1 MSIVCIGLSHRTAP
15 VEVRERH
22 AFPPAR
28 MTEALIALSDY
39 QAVREAAMLSTC
51 NRLEIY
57 AMLTDDTAGIEQLKA
72 FLAGFRHGSVPYD
85 IEPYLY
91 TLIGMPA
98 VRHFFRV
105 STGLDSLML
114 GEADVLGQV
123 KQAYQQGQ
131 LAHSIG
137 ASLHRLFREALN
149 AGKAAQSQTAIGNN
163 SVSIATAAIEMAKQR
178 VGDLTGKNVLLIGA
192 GKMGETAAK
201 RLKLEGASRLVVVNR
216 SPERARELVA
226 RLGVGEAVALP
237 ALGDELPQA
246 DVVITSTGASH
257 FVLRPGNVAEAMS
270 NRGDRPLFVIDIA
283 VPRDVDP
290 EVAHI
295 PGVHIAD
302 IDALGSIVDG
312 TLERRRKE
320 TPLVEKIIAERVSSY
335 EAWYETRAV
344 VPVIASLSKKAET
357 IRDTEIERLFS
368 RCPYFSERERTL
380 VTGASLRII
389 SRLLHSAVSR
399 IRERAIDDTEAAA
412 ARARILDE
420 LFDLHL
426 TETDDQ
432 AAAETFT

>member
-1 MSIVCIGLSHRTAP
+1 MSLVCIGLSHRTAP

-28 MTEALIALSDY
+28 MTEALVALSDY
-39 QAVREAAMLSTC
+39 SAVREAAMLSTC

-57 AMLTDDTAGIEQLKA
+57 AMLTDDDDGIKQLKD
-72 FLAGFRHGSVPYD
+72 FLVSFRHGNVPYD
-85 IEPYLY
+85 INPYLY
-91 TLIGMPA
+91 TLVGMAA

-105 STGLDSLML
+105 STGLDSQML

-163 SVSIATAAIEMAKQR
+163 SISIATAAIEMAKHR
-178 VGDLTGKNVLLIGA
+178 VGDLNGKNVLLVGA
-192 GKMGETAAK
+192 GRMGETAAK
-201 RLKLEGASRLVVVNR
+201 RLKLEGAARLVVVNR
-216 SPERARELVA
+216 TPERARELVA
-226 RLGVGEAVALP
+226 RLGIGEVVMLP
-237 ALGDELPQA
+237 SIGDELTLA

-257 FVLRPGNVAEAMS
+257 FVLRPDNVAEAM
-270 NRGDRPLFVIDIA
+270 RRRDERPLFIVDIA

-290 EVAHI
+290 EVSHI
-295 PGVHIAD
+295 PGVHVAD
-302 IDALGSIVDG
+302 IDALGAIVDG

-320 TPLVEKIIAERVSSY
+320 TPLVEKIIAERVAAY
-335 EAWYETRAV
+335 EAWYESRAV
-344 VPVIASLSKKAET
+344 VPVIASLSQKAET
-357 IRDTEIERLFS
+357 IRDTEIERLFA

-420 LFDLHL
+420 LFDLHISDAANQAT
-426 TETDDQ
+426 TETL
-432 AAAETFT
+432 T